1 MISYFLNISR
11 PGPQC
16 DPNIACRKIL
26 QSFLVNAEKKWAS
39 FVRLPESI
47 YIPCMNITFGHSGE
61 IEWPRHMSEEVVLQ
75 SLKNELVLK
84 LVGSIIIH
92 QDPRPIDGLLAN
104 STDSDMGNLR
114 WIILRRF
121 VGGLCVPCSCT
132 AEVQLSLF
140 YFLGKAFCKGQ
151 FFSPDMY
158 NLVFPNGTLFFIS
171 SFPEKSP
178 CIVITMIRAFVLGK
192 RLIAFVTCNL

>member
-140 YFLGKAFCKGQ
+140 YFFGEGVLQGPILFTWYVQLSVSKRDIVFYIK
-151 FFSPDMY
+151 FPRKKPMHSNY
-158 NLVFPNGTLFFIS
+158 NDPSICS
-171 SFPEKSP
+171 WEKTDR
-178 CIVITMIRAFVLGK
+178 I
-192 RLIAFVTCNL
+192 CNL